1 MAPLNLQHTL
11 VAYRQ
16 QQHLTQTDLA
26 EALYTSRQTISNW
39 ETGKTYPD
47 IQSLVRLA
55 NLYHV
60 SVNDLVQADLSAVQN
75 QTAQYHLKPLT
86 LAAIGCLVA
95 VYGLFV
101 SLRWLPMVPIAMA
114 IAALTTIGLALMGY
128 LIHLSQKL
136 QLKTFHQIKAY
147 LHHQPAPTSPQSHM
161 RQTLTLVLSGLVGLL
176 IGGGMTWWI
185 AKAVL
190 HWSL

>member
-1 MAPLNLQHTL
+1 MVPLKLQHTL

-16 QQHLTQTDLA
+16 QQHLTQSDLA

-55 NLYHV
+55 SLYHV
-60 SVNDLVQADLSAVQN
+60 TVNDLVQADLSAVQT

-86 LAAIGCLVA
+86 LTAIACLVA

-101 SLRWLPMVPIAMA
+101 SLRWLPLVPIAMA
-114 IAALTTIGLALMGY
+114 IAAITTIGLILLGH

-136 QLKTFHQIKAY
+136 QLKTFRQIKAY
-147 LHHQPAPTSPQSHM
+147 LQHQPAPASQQSHTH
-161 RQTLTLVLSGLVGLL
+161 QVLTLVFSGFVGLL
-176 IGGGMTWWI
+176 IGGGLTWWL
-185 AKAVL
+185 ATAVL